1 MRLLTEQERME
12 VENMDK
18 FQKRL
23 LLIMMSLIIIFS
35 LVLIGFGA
43 FFYQN
48 FNQSAACV
56 LSGLFLF
63 MMSGIF
69 VSDLLGISK
78 EWVEKND

>member
-1 MRLLTEQERME
+1 MKLLIELEKTE

-35 LVLIGFGA
+35 LVQIGYGV
-43 FFYQN
+43 FFFQT
-48 FNQSAACV
+48 FEQSSMAL

-63 MMSGIF
+63 GVSGMF
-69 VSDLLGISK
+69 VTDLLEISK
-78 EWVEKND
+78 